1 VLRQGTWGLGE
12 NYAKQ
17 DEDIAALRQGLDFG
31 MMLIDTA
38 EMYGEGAAEKLI
50 GDVFPAAGKT
60 GFRLW
65 LIPQSNI
72 PQVSK

>member
-1 VLRQGTWGLGE
+1 VLGQGTWGLGE

-50 GDVFPAAGKT
+50 GDAFPAAGKT
-60 GFRLW
+60 DSGYGLFPNRTFR
-65 LIPQSNI
+65 
-72 PQVSK
+72 K